1 MNAYLISQIPTAAA
15 IVLLFIISAVRPR
28 RSDGISLFLSVL
40 AIFGTI
46 PLILNLHVEE
56 TFFGGAVTVYQHSRA
71 FAVVLLVLF
80 GLGVLLS
87 AGYTAKTGSDPV
99 DFRLLVVL
107 MASGAVHLT
116 LAGDLGTFFIAFELV
131 SIPAYALAGFLNYD
145 GRSNEAGIKYLI
157 LGVIA
162 SALLMAGFVLLYGL
176 TGTLHMG
183 EAAEKM
189 TALAVSGNP
198 ADKTLARL
206 SVVLVFAALALKS
219 GAAPFHGWLLDVYQG
234 TPLSSLAIVASP
246 VKVATFAALYS
257 MMSGPFGAWEAVWI
271 PLAAG
276 SAVLSFLAGGVQ
288 GLTQSNVKRIL
299 ACSSVA
305 NAGFIVLATAVS
317 GQLIVFYSLVYGF
330 SIIGILAALMSL
342 GTARAD
348 IDTVSDLRGTGA
360 SARGPAVAVTILLVS
375 IAGVPLTA
383 GFAAKLGVL
392 YGSFLPTAGVL
403 SRPLPASQLLLVAA
417 AAGVLLTV
425 LSFAYYFRLLREIW
439 FEPGHPREY
448 DQRWN
453 YRLVAVV
460 TAVAT
465 LALGFMPGIAL

>member
-1 MNAYLISQIPTAAA
+1 MNAYLISQIPIAAA
-15 IVLLFIISAVRPR
+15 VILLFIVSAVRPR
-28 RSDGISLFLSVL
+28 RADGLSLLL
-40 AIFGTI
+40 ALAALFGTI

-56 TFFGGAVTVYQHSRA
+56 TFFGGAISVYQHSRS
-71 FAVVLLVLF
+71 FAVILLVLF

-87 AGYTAKTGSDPV
+87 GGYAVKIGSDPV

-107 MASGAVHLT
+107 MASGAVHLA

-183 EAAEKM
+183 EAADKM
-189 TALAVSGNP
+189 KELAASGSE
-198 ADKTLARL
+198 ADQTLARL
-206 SVVLVFAALALKS
+206 SVILVFAALALKS

-246 VKVATFAALYS
+246 VKVATFAALYA
-257 MMSGPFGAWEAVWI
+257 MMSGPFGAWESVWI

-276 SAVLSFLAGGVQ
+276 SAVLSFLAGGLQ
-288 GLTQSNVKRIL
+288 GLTQSSVKRIL

-305 NAGFIVLATAVS
+305 NAGFILLATAVS
-317 GQLIVFYSLVYGF
+317 GQLVVFYALVYGF

-342 GTARAD
+342 GTTRAD
-348 IDTVSDLRGTGA
+348 VDGMNDLRGTGA
-360 SARGPAVAVTILLVS
+360 SARGPAVAITILLVS

-392 YGSFLPTAGVL
+392 YGSFLPASGVM
-403 SRPLPASQLLLVAA
+403 SRSLPASHLLLIAA
-417 AAGVLLTV
+417 VAGVLLTV

-448 DQRWN
+448 DLRWN
-453 YRLVAVV
+453 YRLVAVL
-460 TAVAT
+460 TALAT
-465 LALGFMPGIAL
+465 LALGVVPGLGM